1 MCQIFAQI
9 TAYLSLAE
17 GGMGTA
23 LVFALYNP
31 LAIKNIEKIN
41 SLLSAAKKVY
51 RNIGIGIFLFSIL
64 VSLNLDKFINSTLEK
79 RELSSYLYCM
89 FLEYL

>member
-1 MCQIFAQI
+1 
-9 TAYLSLAE
+9 
-17 GGMGTA
+17 MGTA

-51 RNIGIGIFLFSIL
+51 RNIGIGIFCFQ
-64 VSLNLDKFINSTLEK
+64 
-79 RELSSYLYCM
+79 Y
-89 FLEYL
+89 